1 MWGNHTLKFV
11 VNATSVTLKML
22 LRCQDGVRESKTFFK
37 EMREIFLLTTVRTWQ
52 RENTVT
58 RVLSTEA
65 HLIVWSDRRANNGS
79 GEDAGRQPKRV
90 GTLPQGL
97 SPLLKWQLL
106 FTSTKRKLWKSW

>member
-1 MWGNHTLKFV
+1 MSRWGEGEQNFFFLK
-11 VNATSVTLKML
+11 
-22 LRCQDGVRESKTFFK
+22 
-37 EMREIFLLTTVRTWQ
+37 MREIFLLTTGRTWQ

-65 HLIVWSDRRANNGS
+65 HLIVWSDRRANNGY

-97 SPLLKWQLL
+97 SPLLKCQLL